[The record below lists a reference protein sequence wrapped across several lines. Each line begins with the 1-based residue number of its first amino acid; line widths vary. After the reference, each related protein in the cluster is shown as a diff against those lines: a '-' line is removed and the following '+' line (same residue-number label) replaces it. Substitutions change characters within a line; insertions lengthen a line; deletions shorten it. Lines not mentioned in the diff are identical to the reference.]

1 MGTFGNILWK
11 GLFHKKLLQYDQN
24 IVVSRNALNLVGLII
39 KILNLQ
45 FMLWF
50 YEAPRKEVNLLD
62 MKQFLETKFGHF
74 MIPTRI
80 DSNLKFQYMTTVAS
94 NYYFEFFDIFINT
107 LASSTYQRM
116 PTHTTYVRYEHVK
129 RGIEKSQFLSKII
142 QETGIQL

>member
-74 MIPTRI
+74 MIPYLESIRI
-80 DSNLKFQYMTTVAS
+80 
-94 NYYFEFFDIFINT
+94 
-107 LASSTYQRM
+107 
-116 PTHTTYVRYEHVK
+116 
-129 RGIEKSQFLSKII
+129 
-142 QETGIQL
+142 